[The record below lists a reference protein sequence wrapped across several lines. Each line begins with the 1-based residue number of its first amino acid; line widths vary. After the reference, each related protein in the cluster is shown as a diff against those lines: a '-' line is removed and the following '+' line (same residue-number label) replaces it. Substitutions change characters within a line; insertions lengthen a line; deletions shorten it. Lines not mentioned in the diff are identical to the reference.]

1 MWIPKVEEK
10 KHFCHKC
17 KNELVFEVKMQR
29 RDNCPHCGADLQC
42 CKNCEYWDPSA
53 HNQCREKI
61 TEYIPDREAANFCTF
76 FTVQERRARHERGRA
91 QGQGEAR
98 GALRAR
104 RSERRSR
111 VKAR

>member
-29 RDNCPHCGADLQC
+29 RDNCPHCGADLQV
-42 CKNCEYWDPSA
+42 CKNCEYWDPGA

-61 TEYIPDREAANFCTF
+61 TEFIPDREQANFCTF
-76 FTVQERRARHERGRA
+76 FLFKN
-91 QGQGEAR
+91 GEPGTNQPELQAKAKLA
-98 GALRAR
+98 ALFAP
-104 RSERRSR
+104 
-111 VKAR
+111 KK